1 MYRNAS
7 EKRRDVRCRVGAHDV
22 ADNDPPQYPNRNSF
36 GTAHAITKADENRP
50 VDDIAHADVRN
61 RHILEN
67 GSIDRFQSQPPAT
80 VEHAIRNSDALE
92 TSIRFGAELDA
103 AIPRNFGVCRKWL
116 PAAVE

>member
-50 VDDIAHADVRN
+50 VDDIAHADVRK

-67 GSIDRFQSQPPAT
+67 GSIERFQSESSAT
-80 VEHAIRNSDALE
+80 VQDAVRNSDSFK
-92 TSIRFGAELDA
+92 TSIRFGAELY
-103 AIPRNFGVCRKWL
+103 
-116 PAAVE
+116 AAVS

>member
-1 MYRNAS
+1 TG
-7 EKRRDVRCRVGAHDV
+7 ETRRDVRCRVGAHNV
-22 ADNDPPQYPNRNSF
+22 ADTDPPQYPNRTSF

-67 GSIDRFQSQPPAT
+67 GSIDGFQSESSAT
-80 VEHAIRNSDALE
+80 VEDAVRNSDAFK

-103 AIPRNFGVCRKWL
+103 AVPRNFGVCRKWL